1 MADKPTADELLM
13 EVLRSLK
20 EDILPGLEGKQ
31 RFTGLM
37 MANALGIA
45 RREIANEARR
55 SALLDS
61 GLSGLGIGGP
71 ADAVRGL
78 RQARLGGRQDL
89 YDLLL
94 EDAELRTAIASPQAM
109 KE

>member
-13 EVLRSLK
+13 EILRSLK

-45 RREIANEARR
+45 RR
-55 SALLDS
+55 
-61 GLSGLGIGGP
+61 
-71 ADAVRGL
+71 
-78 RQARLGGRQDL
+78 
-89 YDLLL
+89 
-94 EDAELRTAIASPQAM
+94 
-109 KE
+109 